1 MQQQQESG
9 GEESWLEEQYHR
21 EIHGQQ
27 DEYEREYVRQ
37 RDNNLST
44 VYGAFQDSATAVA
57 QLYRGKCCSSGQRP
71 GDIGIGILPKASPLS
86 RASSGLEKK
95 RKSKREENRT
105 EPTIFHAFQ
114 QNFC

>member
-57 QLYRGKCCSSGQRP
+57 QLYRGKFASHPPTPLPLPRQKVISSFKGVV
-71 GDIGIGILPKASPLS
+71 
-86 RASSGLEKK
+86 RASKK
-95 RKSKREENRT
+95 KEE
-105 EPTIFHAFQ
+105 EE
-114 QNFC
+114 